1 MRFKTLLHAIVLAG
15 AFALAGAAAQAQEK
29 VLWLKTEWP
38 PVFMQ
43 NGQGFGDQ
51 SLAWL
56 IERLPGYAH
65 EIRGLPLPRLL
76 KLMEDTEA
84 TVCANGLLRTPARE
98 VKYLISSD
106 LMRLPALGLVVRT
119 AEVKAYD
126 PLRNSK
132 GEVEFRRLMQ
142 QEVLDGVVNE
152 NRTYG
157 VVLDELLRH
166 PVSGK
171 TFARL
176 PKTSGM
182 VSMLAANRVDWA
194 LLYPFEAIWLARQE
208 QTAPVLTVLPIAELP
223 SLSNGGITCNRTPLA
238 EKLVAQIDRTL
249 AAHPDEPWL
258 RPMFDWLDPET
269 RQRVLARR

>member
-1 MRFKTLLHAIVLAG
+1 MRFKILLHAAVLLG
-15 AFALAGAAAQAQEK
+15 VFASAAAHAQDK

-38 PVFMQ
+38 PVFMR
-43 NGQGFGDQ
+43 NSQGFGDH

-76 KLMEDTEA
+76 KLMEDTEN
-84 TVCANGLLRTPARE
+84 TVCANGLLRTPDRE
-98 VKYLISSD
+98 AKYLISRD

-119 AEVKAYD
+119 TDAKAYD
-126 PLRNSK
+126 PLRNDK

-142 QEVLDGVVNE
+142 QEALDGVVNE

-157 VVLDELLRH
+157 HVLDELLRH

-171 TFARL
+171 TYARL

-223 SLSNGGITCNRTPLA
+223 SLSNGGITCYRTPLA
-238 EKLVAQIDRTL
+238 KNLVAQIDRIL